1 MNIDD
6 GTVLLRAIEESDMD
20 FCREMFNNPGIET
33 STVGKNFPVSAAQQM
48 AWFREQKAEH
58 TLRWVIDVKQ
68 TGPIGMVSMT
78 EIDWI
83 NRTAEVGVK
92 MVHSRSHT
100 AQNTEDT
107 AKGLIQYAFDELNLN
122 CLYAQVLD
130 DNLLSRK
137 LMRHLRFHEDGI
149 LRARVYKRGRYHDLV
164 QYSLLADEY
173 RTW

>member
-1 MNIDD
+1 MNIDY

-20 FCREMFNNPGIET
+20 FCREMINNPGIET
-33 STVGKNFPVSAAQQM
+33 STVGKNFPVSSAQQI
-48 AWFREQKAEH
+48 AWFRGQTDAH
-58 TLRWVIDVKQ
+58 TLRWIIDVKQ
-68 TGPIGMVSMT
+68 VGPIGMVSMT
-78 EIDWI
+78 DIDWI

-92 MVHSRSHT
+92 LVHSKNRT

-137 LMRHLRFHEDGI
+137 LMRQLKFHEDGI
-149 LRARVYKRGRYHDLV
+149 LRNRVFKRGCYHDLV